1 MAAPFGCSLHQHC
14 NSSGGPHFK
23 TNSAPNGSN
32 RQVMVEDPDRQRA
45 FKKAAKQLK
54 GKDPSAKLDA
64 IAACSDH
71 TFLIEVKV
79 FLMYLKESSLNS

>member
-1 MAAPFGCSLHQHC
+1 MGVLFSRIVILLAVHILRQILPLTAA
-14 NSSGGPHFK
+14 
-23 TNSAPNGSN
+23 TDA
-32 RQVMVEDPDRQRA
+32 VMVEDPDRQRA